1 LGVIVTKKM
10 VIALLTL
17 VMLMVFTVTTWA
29 AFPWSQLQTDM
40 VPMMAVSQQTLG
52 NGVAPMFFYE
62 PGRGLTL
69 VQKVEAFTPGISF
82 AVETLMERY
91 TAYSTATIPLDEY
104 ITVVCLS
111 TLDGSSMVVKM
122 KNADIQ
128 AFANKEMTQTEIRR
142 KTVFI
147 YNGTPQ

>member
-1 LGVIVTKKM
+1 MGVIVTKKM